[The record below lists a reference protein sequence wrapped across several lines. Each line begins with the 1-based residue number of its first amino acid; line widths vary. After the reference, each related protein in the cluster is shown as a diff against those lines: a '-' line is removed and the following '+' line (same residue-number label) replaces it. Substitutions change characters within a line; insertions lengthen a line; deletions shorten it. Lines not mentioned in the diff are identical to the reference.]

1 VNRLQ
6 FHRSLLII
14 CILSNICVA
23 GVTGA
28 TATVSELDEPD
39 RLLATTD
46 SAGVH
51 TAESSYAGAEPRQ
64 ENPDSVLESGNTTRP
79 ASQLLD
85 PVVDRLIRSTEQI
98 ESGNY
103 DEAQQLLGD
112 EYDEKVS
119 SYMELY
125 RVAQPDNTQVQER
138 EILLSET
145 SAKQVEY
152 AGIISEYKQT
162 QSEYQFAKLE
172 NDHEREQRLAR
183 DLKRLSRELQQR
195 EQIIVGNYNQIS
207 DELQSSAIN
216 IRQKTGEIE
225 AQTRDTVGQELPSLR
240 VEDSPE
246 TALAGT
252 IIRSS
257 GQVEIADEPASSVSI
272 RMYLEGELLVQT
284 RSNDDGA
291 YVIRGPVPADVPVG
305 SNNLSVVAGEG
316 DTGLIAVSE
325 QNALTVREA
334 EPALTLRA
342 VREEATSAQEET
354 TEQEVGA
361 AEQAGQNVTIFGELL
376 ATPEAGIAGQNVS
389 IIIED
394 EQQETVRTGPSGNYG
409 ATIELNESV
418 ADTDSVTITAIF
430 DGEGTSVNSA
440 EVSANLNLQRERS
453 IPVDTLISIFTVFI
467 GIAAGIG
474 GSYGIYRYRQDTSG
488 TEFNP
493 ESIDPGTIDP
503 GVAPLDS
510 CAGGRPRGRELRG
523 RPRVAPLD
531 SSDVNQDNENS
542 SDPIWDEKEDS

>member
-1 VNRLQ
+1 MNRLQ

-225 AQTRDTVGQELPSLR
+225 AQTRDTVGQELPSLT
-240 VEDSPE
+240 VDDSPE

-272 RMYLEGELLVQT
+272 RMYVEGELLVQT

-342 VREEATSAQEET
+342 VREEATSVQEET

-430 DGEGTSVNSA
+430 DGEGTSVESA

-453 IPVDTLISIFTVFI
+453 IPVDTLVSIFTVFI

-493 ESIDPGTIDP
+493 ENIDPGTIDP

>member
-1 VNRLQ
+1 M
-6 FHRSLLII
+6 
-14 CILSNICVA
+14 CVA

-28 TATVSELDEPD
+28 TATVSDLDEPD
-39 RLLATTD
+39 ILLATTD

-51 TAESSYAGAEPRQ
+51 TTESSYAGAEPRQ

-79 ASQLLD
+79 TSQLLD

-103 DEAQQLLGD
+103 DEAKQLLGD
-112 EYDEKVS
+112 DYDEKVS

-138 EILLSET
+138 KILLSET
-145 SAKQVEY
+145 GAKQVEY
-152 AGIISEYKQT
+152 ADIMSEYKQT

-172 NDHEREQRLAR
+172 NDQEREERLAR
-183 DLKRLSRELQQR
+183 ELKRLSRELQQR

-225 AQTRDTVGQELPSLR
+225 AQTRDTVGQELPSLT

-252 IIRSS
+252 IISSS
-257 GQVEIADEPASSVSI
+257 GRVEIADEPASSVSI

-342 VREEATSAQEET
+342 VREETTSLQEET
-354 TEQEVGA
+354 TEQEERR
-361 AEQAGQNVTIFGELL
+361 AEQTGQNVTIFGELL
-376 ATPEAGIAGQNVS
+376 ATPEAGIADQNVS
-389 IIIED
+389 IFVEG
-394 EQQETVRTGPSGNYG
+394 EQQETVRTGPGGKYG
-409 ATIELNESV
+409 TRIELNESV
-418 ADTDSVTITAIF
+418 ADTDSIAINAVF
-430 DGEGTSVNSA
+430 DGEGTSVESA

-453 IPVDTLISIFTVFI
+453 IPVDTLVSIFTVFI
-467 GIAAGIG
+467 GITAGIG

-493 ESIDPGTIDP
+493 ENIDPDAIDP

-510 CAGGRPRGRELRG
+510 SA
-523 RPRVAPLD
+523 VHQD
-531 SSDVNQDNENS
+531 SKNP
-542 SDPIWDEKEDS
+542 SDPIWDEEENS

>member
-1 VNRLQ
+1 MNRLQ

-145 SAKQVEY
+145 GAKQVEY
-152 AGIISEYKQT
+152 ANIMSEYKQM

-172 NDHEREQRLAR
+172 NDHERERRLAR
-183 DLKRLSRELQQR
+183 ELKRLNRELQQR

-225 AQTRDTVGQELPSLR
+225 AQTRDTVGQELPSLT

-272 RMYLEGELLVQT
+272 RMYVEGELLVQT

-342 VREEATSAQEET
+342 VREEATSVQEET

-361 AEQAGQNVTIFGELL
+361 AEQAGQNVTVFGELL

-430 DGEGTSVNSA
+430 DGEGTSVESA

-493 ESIDPGTIDP
+493 ENIDPGTIDP

>member
-1 VNRLQ
+1 MNRLQ
-6 FHRSLLII
+6 FHRSLLIV
-14 CILSNICVA
+14 CILSSICVA

-225 AQTRDTVGQELPSLR
+225 AQTRDTVGQELPSLT
-240 VEDSPE
+240 VDDSPE

-272 RMYLEGELLVQT
+272 RMYVEGELLVQT
-284 RSNDDGA
+284 RSDDDGA

-342 VREEATSAQEET
+342 VREEATSVQEET

-430 DGEGTSVNSA
+430 DGEGTSVESA

-453 IPVDTLISIFTVFI
+453 IPVDTLVSIFTVFI

-493 ESIDPGTIDP
+493 ENIDPGTIDP

>member
-1 VNRLQ
+1 MNRLQ

-225 AQTRDTVGQELPSLR
+225 AQTRDTVGQELPSLT
-240 VEDSPE
+240 VDDSPE

-272 RMYLEGELLVQT
+272 RMYVEGELLVQT
-284 RSNDDGA
+284 RSDDDGA

-342 VREEATSAQEET
+342 VREEATSVQEET

-430 DGEGTSVNSA
+430 DGEGTSVESA

-453 IPVDTLISIFTVFI
+453 IPVDTLVSIFTVFI

-493 ESIDPGTIDP
+493 ENIDPGTIDP

>member
-225 AQTRDTVGQELPSLR
+225 AQTRDTVGQELPSLT
-240 VEDSPE
+240 VDDSPE

-430 DGEGTSVNSA
+430 DGEGTSVESA

-493 ESIDPGTIDP
+493 ENIDPGTIDP